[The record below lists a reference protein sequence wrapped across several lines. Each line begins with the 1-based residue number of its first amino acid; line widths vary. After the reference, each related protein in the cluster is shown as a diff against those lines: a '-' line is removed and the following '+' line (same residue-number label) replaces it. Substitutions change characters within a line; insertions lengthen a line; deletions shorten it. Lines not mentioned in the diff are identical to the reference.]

1 MSRIW
6 AWLRRLLFDNFWLKL
21 ISIVFALGFYGF
33 IHSAQNAQRTVP
45 VKLVVEKPPETVPR
59 RLMSDIPPSVD
70 VTLVGPLQQLEAL
83 RPDDLAI
90 TLNLE
95 AAQSIPEL
103 KLTPDMI
110 PGLPPRVTVDRM
122 YPSRLQILFED
133 IVHRPVPVQ
142 VARTGTP
149 AKGMEVT
156 GKTVVEPAEIEA
168 TGIRSEVMTMQYARA
183 EAFDVSGLGEGLHE
197 RQLKL
202 DEPPDNVVYDQ
213 STVTATV
220 QIARKLASKEFD
232 KIPINVV
239 GIPRATTKPSHVHV
253 TVTGPPERIEKLT
266 QDDVVAVVRPLVPG
280 SEIPPSGSVE
290 SPVIIDLPNVQYD
303 LSHPNVLVT
312 W

>member
-1 MSRIW
+1 MSQIGNFI
-6 AWLRRLLFDNFWLKL
+6 RRMLFDNFWLKL

-45 VKLVVEKPPETVPR
+45 VKLVVEKPPESVPR

-90 TLNLE
+90 TLNLQS
-95 AAQSIPEL
+95 AQNIPEL

-110 PGLPPRVTVDRM
+110 PDLPPRVSVDRM
-122 YPSRLQILFED
+122 YPSRLEVLFED
-133 IVHRPVPVQ
+133 IVERMVPVQ
-142 VARTGTP
+142 VARTGSP

-156 GKTVVEPAEIEA
+156 GSTIVEPKEIKA

-202 DEPPDNVVYDQ
+202 DEPPDHVVYDQ
-213 STVTATV
+213 TSVTAAV
-220 QIARKLASKEFD
+220 QIALKLVSKEFD
-232 KIPINVV
+232 KIPIEVV
-239 GIPRATTKPSHVHV
+239 GIQAAKTKPSHIHV
-253 TVTGPPERIEKLT
+253 VVTGPPEKVEKLT
-266 QDDVVAVVRPLVPG
+266 QDDVIAVVRPVAAG
-280 SEIPPSGSVE
+280 AEIPQSGSVE
-290 SPVIIDLPNVQYD
+290 ASVIVDIDGVQTD
-303 LSHPNVLVT
+303 ASHSKVLVI

>member
-1 MSRIW
+1 MSQLG
-6 AWLRRLLFDNFWLKL
+6 AFLRRIVFNNFWLKL

-45 VKLVVEKPPETVPR
+45 VKLVVEKPPESVPR
-59 RLMSDIPPSVD
+59 RLMSDIPPAVD

-90 TLNLE
+90 TLNLQE
-95 AAQSIPEL
+95 AQNIPEL

-110 PGLPPRVTVDRM
+110 PDLPPRVTVDRM
-122 YPSRLQILFED
+122 YPSRLEVLFED
-133 IVHRPVPVQ
+133 IVERMVPVQ

-156 GKTVVEPAEIEA
+156 GETVVEPKEIKA

-183 EAFDVSGLGEGLHE
+183 AAFDVSGLGEGLHE
-197 RQLKL
+197 RELKL
-202 DEPPDNVVYDQ
+202 DEAPDNVVYDTT
-213 STVTATV
+213 SVAASV

-232 KIPINVV
+232 KVAVDVAEIDS
-239 GIPRATTKPSHVHV
+239 AKTKPSHVRV
-253 TVTGPPERIEKLT
+253 VVTGPPEIIEKLE
-266 QDDVVAVVRPLVPG
+266 QDDIVPIVHAVPAG
-280 SEIPPSGSVE
+280 TEIPSSGKVE
-290 SPVIIDLPNVQYD
+290 ANVIVDLPDVQVT
-303 LSHPNVLVT
+303 LSHNKVLVI

>member
-1 MSRIW
+1 MSQIG
-6 AWLRRLLFDNFWLKL
+6 AFLRRILFDNFWLKL

-45 VKLVVEKPPETVPR
+45 VKLVVEKPSETVPR

-90 TLNLE
+90 TLNLQE
-95 AAQSIPEL
+95 AQNIPEL

-110 PGLPPRVTVDRM
+110 PDLPPRVTVDRM
-122 YPSRLQILFED
+122 YPSRLEVLFED
-133 IVHRPVPVQ
+133 IVERMVPVQ

-149 AKGMEVT
+149 AKGMEVVGET
-156 GKTVVEPAEIEA
+156 IVEPEEIKA

-183 EAFDVSGLGEGLHE
+183 AAFDVSGLGEGLHE

-202 DEPPDNVVYDQ
+202 DEPPDNVVYDAT
-213 STVTATV
+213 SVTATV
-220 QIARKLASKEFD
+220 QIALKLASKEFD
-232 KIPINVV
+232 KIPIEVA
-239 GIPRATTKPSHVHV
+239 GIQKAKTKPTHIRVEL
-253 TVTGPPERIEKLT
+253 TGPPERIEKLS
-266 QDDVVAVVRPLVPG
+266 QDDVVAVVHPVPPG
-280 SEIPPSGSVE
+280 TEIPQSGSVE
-290 SPVIIDLPNVQYD
+290 TNILIDLPD
-303 LSHPNVLVT
+303 LQINQSHTKALVI